1 MRYDVTCFQGVLM
14 KISSAL
20 FAAGSWRSQYSLE
33 VSKEELPS
41 HKCIKHIHSLIQQP
55 QASIA
60 GLEVAQVS
68 IGTRVGVRHPTAKGH
83 MHNRSVN
90 SDPAKTRRGQLSTRP
105 STERTPYCQ
114 QE

>member
-1 MRYDVTCFQGVLM
+1 M

-41 HKCIKHIHSLIQQP
+41 HKYIEHIHSLIQQP
-55 QASIA
+55 EGNIA
-60 GLEVAQVS
+60 GLEVAQLS
-68 IGTRVGVRHPTAKGH
+68 IGTRAGH
-83 MHNRSVN
+83 MRNPSVN

-105 STERTPYCQ
+105 STERTPYSQ